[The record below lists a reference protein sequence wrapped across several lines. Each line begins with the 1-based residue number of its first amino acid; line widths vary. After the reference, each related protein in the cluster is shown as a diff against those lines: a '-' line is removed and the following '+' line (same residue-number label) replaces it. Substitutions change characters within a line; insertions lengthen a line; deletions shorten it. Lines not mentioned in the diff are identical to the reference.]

1 MLQTFLPFKKQFLR
15 QYLPSSKTNFQIII
29 YRDPSTVMPVLECA
43 AGVARFHPSAELQD
57 TSFRPIFHSH
67 VNMFVT

>member
-15 QYLPSSKTNFQIII
+15 QYLPSSKTNFQIKI

-43 AGVARFHPSAELQD
+43 TGVVRFHPSAELQD
-57 TSFRPIFHSH
+57 TSFRPIFCSH
-67 VNMFVT
+67 VNMFVI